1 MITKHQPKIFDQQIV
16 ASSSSVADGNMKKAN
31 LSADQQLE
39 VDNNRK
45 IFLNKAGVNPEQT
58 VLVSMS
64 YDRNDFTR
72 FHEVDK
78 HDAGK
83 GIAGGDVQVA
93 DALYTRAKGLALF
106 LPLADCVGAIIYETK
121 KKMLMVS
128 HLGRHNTE
136 QYSARIS
143 IEYLIEKF
151 DCDVKDILVWLSP
164 AADCASYPLYAFMNK
179 SLHEVNKQQFINAG
193 ILEKNI
199 QVSNIDTAIDE
210 NYYSHSQFLKGNRE
224 VDGRFA
230 IVAMMK

>member
-1 MITKHQPKIFDQQIV
+1 
-16 ASSSSVADGNMKKAN
+16 
-31 LSADQQLE
+31 
-39 VDNNRK
+39 
-45 IFLNKAGVNPEQT
+45 
-58 VLVSMS
+58 MS
-64 YDRNDFTR
+64 YDRDHFTR

-106 LPLADCVGAIIYETK
+106 LPLADCVGAIIYDTK

-151 DCDVKDILVWLSP
+151 DCDVKDISGLARQLIVHHIL
-164 AADCASYPLYAFMNK
+164 CMLMNK
-179 SLHEVNKQQFINAG
+179 SL
-193 ILEKNI
+193 
-199 QVSNIDTAIDE
+199 T
-210 NYYSHSQFLKGNRE
+210 R
-224 VDGRFA
+224 
-230 IVAMMK
+230 